1 MKENVFFKVGYAN
14 FVKSKKEK
22 WTSKLI
28 KKISKHKIIF
38 IAVATIIVCTV
49 TNCILI
55 YRFIEKIQSL

>member
-1 MKENVFFKVGYAN
+1 MRENIFFRVGYAD
-14 FVKSKKEK
+14 FIKSKKEK

-28 KKISKHKIIF
+28 RRILEHKI
-38 IAVATIIVCTV
+38 VCLLLTTIIVCTV

>member
-14 FVKSKKEK
+14 FIKSKKEK
-22 WTSKLI
+22 WTSKLV
-28 KKISKHKIIF
+28 KKISEHKIIF
-38 IAVATIIVCTV
+38 TSITAIIICTI